1 MFFFSYDQKT
11 NQLID
16 VCLPFICK
24 SVSWHWT
31 QVKIQLV
38 NLNTKSIFVLFSYFK
53 TDNTLTQMGEFQKC
67 SLCFQMYFMF
77 IVIIANQYQTAQKT
91 VYC

>member
-38 NLNTKSIFVLFSYFK
+38 
-53 TDNTLTQMGEFQKC
+53 EP
-67 SLCFQMYFMF
+67 
-77 IVIIANQYQTAQKT
+77 
-91 VYC
+91 